1 RRAPPPPRSPPHHRV
16 HRRPPRGAHARRDPG
31 TADHRHRRRRA
42 RRARRRHRHGHP
54 HQRAARRGAHH
65 RHRAA
70 PRSLRGR
77 ARRRRPNHDAGRPAL
92 LLRAHA
98 PDERS
103 AHRRR
108 MGRARREE
116 ADAAAPGVDLELR
129 RGHEALS
136 PVRLAVAFA
145 LVLSGCAPSEAPP
158 RGTLFFGGDVMFGRL
173 LPEGFRPYDT
183 LPARPRDAADLAVVN
198 LETALCDPDALER
211 DALAAQR
218 HLLVAPT
225 AKARRL
231 RDAGVD
237 VAVVA
242 NNHALDCGA
251 ESLERTLRALDAVGI
266 VSVGAR
272 TRGDGSFPTVVV
284 ERPWGEVVITAATMH
299 PSPIPSS
306 SLVPA
311 VLFER
316 DRDAWLDHV

>member
-1 RRAPPPPRSPPHHRV
+1 
-16 HRRPPRGAHARRDPG
+16 
-31 TADHRHRRRRA
+31 
-42 RRARRRHRHGHP
+42 
-54 HQRAARRGAHH
+54 
-65 RHRAA
+65 
-70 PRSLRGR
+70 
-77 ARRRRPNHDAGRPAL
+77 
-92 LLRAHA
+92 
-98 PDERS
+98 
-103 AHRRR
+103 
-108 MGRARREE
+108 
-116 ADAAAPGVDLELR
+116 VDLELR

-316 DRDAWLDHV
+316 DRDAWLDHVRALRARHLDALLVVSLHWGAEGRVRPLGEQRALAKELARAGVDVIFGHGSHTRQPVERMGETVAIFGAGNLHFDSREEHGMIEIAVVRDGARPRIAAIRAEGEAPPRHGRRLQSSPAWGK